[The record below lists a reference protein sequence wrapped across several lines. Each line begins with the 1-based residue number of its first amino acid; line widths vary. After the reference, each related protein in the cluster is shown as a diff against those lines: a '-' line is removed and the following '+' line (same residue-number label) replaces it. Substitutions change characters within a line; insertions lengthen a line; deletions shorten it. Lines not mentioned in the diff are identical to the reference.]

1 MTLNRKVLAVVLS
14 LLSVFWIFFIFSN
27 SAETASESNDKSYDV
42 VEIIIEKVLRE
53 DLESKS
59 KAEISIINNFIRKLA
74 HFSEFAVLSL
84 FAFLS
89 FWAWNLKSFLRYFL
103 PVTAAFFVACTD
115 EIIQYFV
122 PGRACRFTDV
132 LIDTGGAVFLIIVVV
147 SLKLIF
153 LKIKSIR
160 GNDE

>member
-1 MTLNRKVLAVVLS
+1 MTLYRKVLAVVLS
-14 LLSVFWIFFIFSN
+14 LLSVFWIFYIFSN
-27 SAETASESNDKSYDV
+27 SLDTADKSNDKSYDV
-42 VEIIIEKVLRE
+42 VEIIVEKVLRE
-53 DLESKS
+53 DFQSKS

-74 HFSEFAVLSL
+74 HFSEFFILSL

-89 FWAWNLKSFLRYFL
+89 FWAWKLKRNLRYFL
-103 PVTAAFFVACTD
+103 PVLVAFFVACTD

-132 LIDTGGAVFLIIVVV
+132 LIDTGGAIFLIIVVI

-153 LKIKSIR
+153 LKFKSIR
-160 GNDE
+160 GYNE